1 MKLLRDLVILMVLLA
16 VLGLIIY
23 QNWPGQAGEER
34 AKKYTHPI
42 TRPGGQW

>member
-1 MKLLRDLVILMVLLA
+1 MKMLRDLVVLILLLA

-23 QNWPGQAGEER
+23 KNWPGQAAEER

-42 TRPGGQW
+42 TRPGGGW